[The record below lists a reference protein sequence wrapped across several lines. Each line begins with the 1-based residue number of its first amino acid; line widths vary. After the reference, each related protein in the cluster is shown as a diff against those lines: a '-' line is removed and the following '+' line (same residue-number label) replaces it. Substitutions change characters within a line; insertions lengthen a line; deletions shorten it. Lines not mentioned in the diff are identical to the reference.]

1 MTEVRAPD
9 ARPRSLR
16 RARTVLGLLA
26 ALALLS
32 ATASLGIGAVPVPPA
47 EILSVLRDRVLGTP
61 PDDAATDAI
70 IWSTRAP
77 RVAAAAG
84 AGAALAVVGAALQAM
99 VRNGLADPYVLGI
112 SAGASAGAGAALVLG
127 AGASLAVGILPLA
140 AFAGAAAS
148 AAAVLLLV
156 GRRQSSP
163 ARLVLTGVAVGYV
176 GTALTNLAVF
186 LADSPEVSRSI
197 VFWTLGSFSGI
208 SWPEALVTLVAAL
221 LAVAVLLLAA
231 RHLDALAAGDL
242 TATAVGI
249 DPRAVRIVLFLL
261 TSLAV
266 GLVVSVAGGIGFVGL
281 VVPHLARRLVG
292 ARHGALLPAAALL
305 GAILL
310 LWGDIVART
319 AFSPQELP
327 VGVVTG
333 LVGAPFLLHL
343 LRRSS

>member
-1 MTEVRAPD
+1 M
-9 ARPRSLR
+9 
-16 RARTVLGLLA
+16 LG
-26 ALALLS
+26 ALAVVAVTS
-32 ATASLGIGAVPVPPA
+32 AIASLGIGPVAVSPA
-47 EILSVLRDRVLGTP
+47 EILGVLRDRLLGEP
-61 PDDAATDAI
+61 PADAATDAI

-127 AGASLAVGILPLA
+127 AGTVLTIGILPLA

-148 AAAVLLLV
+148 AAAVLLLA
-156 GRRQSSP
+156 GRGVASP

-176 GTALTNLAVF
+176 GTALTNLSVF
-186 LADSPEVSRSI
+186 LADSPEVSRAV
-197 VFWTLGSFSGI
+197 VFWTLGSFAGI
-208 SWPEALVTLVAAL
+208 SWPEAIVTVLAAML
-221 LAVAVLLLAA
+221 GVAVLLLAS

-242 TATAVGI
+242 TATSVGV

-292 ARHGALLPAAALL
+292 ARHAAVVPVSALL
-305 GAILL
+305 GVILL

-343 LRRSS
+343 LRRAQ